1 MASVAMDFEDTK
13 RFSIGRVIARASGT
27 VARNPVV
34 TIGMA
39 LLLGAL
45 PAFILTLVFRGALTG
60 QAGALDANVVSGM
73 TGAMF
78 LMSLGIMAVSLVV
91 QGGLTRATVADSEGR
106 RASFGECVMAG
117 FKVFLPLLGL
127 FLLLWLGLIVGF
139 TLLLVPG
146 IILMLMWSVAV
157 PALVEEREGV
167 MNAFGRSRFLTKGER
182 WKIFGLLCILFVA
195 YMLLATVLNVV
206 GLGAT
211 VGMNSADTA
220 MRNLSIAMVVS
231 SLLTSTLF
239 NLAWGTIQPALY
251 VELRNLKDGGSVGNL
266 HEVFA

>member
-1 MASVAMDFEDTK
+1 MASVAMDFENTK
-13 RFSIGRVIARASGT
+13 HLSIGRVIARASGT

-34 TIGMA
+34 TVGMA

-45 PAFILTLVFRGALTG
+45 PAFIMSLVFKGALSG
-60 QAGALDANVVSGM
+60 ERLGLGADAAAGLSGVIIL
-73 TGAMF
+73 TSFAM
-78 LMSLGIMAVSLVV
+78 MVVSLVV

-117 FKVFLPLLGL
+117 FRVFLPLLGL
-127 FLLLWLGLIVGF
+127 FILLWLGLIIGF

-146 IILMLMWSVAV
+146 IMLMLMWSVAV
-157 PALVEEREGV
+157 SALVEEREGV

-182 WKIFGLLCILFVA
+182 WKIFGLLCILLVA

-206 GLGAT
+206 GLGSPVA
-211 VGMNSADTA
+211 MNSGETT

-239 NLAWGTIQPALY
+239 NLAWGTLQPALY
-251 VELRNLKDGGSVGNL
+251 VELRNLKDSDSVGNL